1 MVKFIKNDST
11 GSLDADLM
19 NEVENSEEDLHKFIK
34 ENLNQKVNVF
44 NKRIKYINE
53 EIRKAVYESKRNKY
67 ILNQE
72 NTTDTVIELE
82 ADFTST

>member
-19 NEVENSEEDLHKFIK
+19 NEEENSEEDLHKFIK
-34 ENLNQKVNVF
+34 ENLKQKVNVF

-82 ADFTST
+82 ADFIST